1 MSSSKH
7 ARTSA
12 GPGRKHHRAAWWSL
26 GFLLFLLLM
35 AGIAYATDLVMSQGQ
50 VPRGV
55 KVGGVSIGGMSK
67 ASADTM
73 LRNELGD
80 KVREPVSI
88 NAGDM
93 TSSLDPTM
101 SGLRVDWDQT
111 IENAGHQPKNP
122 WTRIESFWK
131 TREVS
136 IVNDVDEGSLDNALQ
151 RVDKELTREPVNAEL
166 SIGSDGKADV
176 KDPVTGQKIN
186 HDELAENV
194 SKHWLN
200 TTRVVEIP
208 AEEVEPEIG
217 EKAVKQAERDV
228 LNKVVSGPLIFK
240 GRDDVSG
247 IIAPE
252 DMGQIVTFRADGD
265 HFTADYD
272 DSAAKSILSSQ
283 LSSTERTEKDADV
296 LIGDDGSV
304 TVTSPS
310 QDGVSINWSKTLD
323 DLQGKL
329 TNTTV
334 RDYDVAYTDDKAT
347 FTTEIAEKA
356 DFRETMG
363 EFTTGGYAAD
373 SGVNIRRVAEM
384 VNGAIVSPGQTFS
397 LNGFTGP
404 RGEAQGFVKAGI
416 IKNGHSDEGV
426 GGGISQFA
434 TTLYNATYFA
444 GMTDVAH
451 TPHSYYISRY
461 PAGREATVY
470 EGAIDL
476 KFKNPFD
483 TPVMIK
489 AFTGDDDITVQIKGI
504 PQVKVDSIPG
514 EKTNFTSPSS
524 QQLSGPDCHPSSGS
538 QGFTVTDTRVVTS
551 LSTGQEIS
559 RNTTTTKYDPSPK
572 ITCS

>member
-1 MSSSKH
+1 M
-7 ARTSA
+7 
-12 GPGRKHHRAAWWSL
+12 
-26 GFLLFLLLM
+26 
-35 AGIAYATDLVMSQGQ
+35 
-50 VPRGV
+50 
-55 KVGGVSIGGMSK
+55 
-67 ASADTM
+67 
-73 LRNELGD
+73 
-80 KVREPVSI
+80 
-88 NAGDM
+88 
-93 TSSLDPTM
+93 
-101 SGLRVDWDQT
+101 
-111 IENAGHQPKNP
+111 
-122 WTRIESFWK
+122 
-131 TREVS
+131 
-136 IVNDVDEGSLDNALQ
+136 
-151 RVDKELTREPVNAEL
+151 
-166 SIGSDGKADV
+166 
-176 KDPVTGQKIN
+176 
-186 HDELAENV
+186 
-194 SKHWLN
+194 
-200 TTRVVEIP
+200 EIP

-283 LSSTERTEKDADV
+283 LSSTERTKKDADV

-504 PQVKVDSIPG
+504 PQVKVDSIQG

>member
-1 MSSSKH
+1 
-7 ARTSA
+7 
-12 GPGRKHHRAAWWSL
+12 
-26 GFLLFLLLM
+26 
-35 AGIAYATDLVMSQGQ
+35 
-50 VPRGV
+50 
-55 KVGGVSIGGMSK
+55 
-67 ASADTM
+67 M

-88 NAGDM
+88 TAGDM

-131 TREVS
+131 TREVG

-283 LSSTERTEKDADV
+283 LSSTERTKKDADV

-504 PQVKVDSIPG
+504 PQVKVDSIQG

>member
-35 AGIAYATDLVMSQGQ
+35 AGIAYATDLLMSQGQ

-122 WTRIESFWK
+122 WTRIESLWK
-131 TREVS
+131 TREVG
-136 IVNDVDEGSLDNALQ
+136 IVNDVDEASLDNALQ

-166 SIGSDGKADV
+166 AIGSDGKADV

-186 HDELAENV
+186 HDELTENV

-247 IIAPE
+247 IITPE

-283 LSSTERTEKDADV
+283 LSSTERTKKEADI

-489 AFTGDDDITVQIKGI
+489 AFTGDDDITVQIQGI
-504 PQVKVDSIPG
+504 PQVKVDSIQG

-524 QQLSGPDCHPSSGS
+524 QQLLGADCHPSSGS